1 MDTLLGLTI
10 GIGLSAACGFRLIV
24 PFVVM
29 SISALS
35 GHLTLAPDMA
45 WIGTYPALIAF
56 GIATVLE
63 ILIYFIPWVDDVM
76 AALSIPVSIVAGTI
90 ITAAFVPDMS
100 PFLRWTLAA
109 IAGGTV
115 AGTTE
120 TLTTGLRF
128 ASTATTAGLGNGL
141 LSVGELLS
149 STLLSLL
156 ALLVPVISLLLVL
169 FFLTWSI
176 QKGVGVL
183 GMLKR
188 RRRPSSSFDP
198 PPPDVV

>member
-1 MDTLLGLTI
+1 MDTLLGLII

-24 PFVVM
+24 PFMVI
-29 SISALS
+29 SIGALS
-35 GHLTLAPDMA
+35 GHLTLASDMA
-45 WIGTYPALIAF
+45 WIGTYPALICF
-56 GIATVLE
+56 SIATLLE
-63 ILIYFIPWVDDVM
+63 ILIYFIPWVDDIM
-76 AALSIPVSIVAGTI
+76 GALSIPVSVVAGTL

-128 ASTATTAGLGNGL
+128 ASTVTTAGLGNGV
-141 LSVGELLS
+141 LSIGELLS

-156 ALLVPVISLLLVL
+156 ALLVPVISFLIVI

-176 QKGVGVL
+176 QKGVGL
-183 GMLKR
+183 ASLLQR
-188 RRRPSSSFDP
+188 RHPAPHTLDP
-198 PPPDVV
+198 E

>member
-1 MDTLLGLTI
+1 MDTLFGLII

-24 PFVVM
+24 PFMVI
-29 SISALS
+29 SIGSLS
-35 GHLTLAPDMA
+35 GHLTLASDMA

-56 GIATVLE
+56 GIATLFE
-63 ILIYFIPWVDDVM
+63 ILVYFIPWVDDVM
-76 AALSIPVSIVAGTI
+76 AALSIPASIVAGTLL
-90 ITAAFVPDMS
+90 TAAFIPDMS

-141 LSVGELLS
+141 LSIGELLS

-156 ALLVPVISLLLVL
+156 ALLVPIISFLLVI

-176 QKGVGVL
+176 QKGMGL
-183 GMLKR
+183 MSIF
-188 RRRPSSSFDP
+188 RRRPRSPHPSDP
-198 PPPDVV
+198 

>member
-1 MDTLLGLTI
+1 MDTLLGLII

-24 PFVVM
+24 PFVVI
-29 SISALS
+29 SIGALS

-56 GIATVLE
+56 GIATILE
-63 ILIYFIPWVDDVM
+63 ILVYFIPWVDDVM
-76 AALSIPVSIVAGTI
+76 GVLSIPVSIVAGTV
-90 ITAAFVPDMS
+90 ITAAFIPEMS

-128 ASTATTAGLGNGL
+128 ASTATTAGMGNGL

-149 STLLSLL
+149 STLLALLSLMVPVVSLL
-156 ALLVPVISLLLVL
+156 VVL
-169 FFLTWSI
+169 FFLVWSI
-176 QKGVGVL
+176 QKGMGLL
-183 GMLKR
+183 GRLWR
-188 RRRPSSSFDP
+188 RRQSSRPVDF
-198 PPPDVV
+198 

>member
-35 GHLTLAPDMA
+35 GHLTLAPDMV

-56 GIATVLE
+56 GIAAILE
-63 ILIYFIPWVDDVM
+63 ILVYFIPWVDDVM

-90 ITAAFVPDMS
+90 LTAAFVPEMS

-149 STLLSLL
+149 STILSLL
-156 ALLVPVISLLLVL
+156 ALLVPVVSLLLVI

-188 RRRPSSSFDP
+188 RRRSSSFDP

>member
-1 MDTLLGLTI
+1 MDTLLGLII

-24 PFVVM
+24 PFMVI
-29 SISALS
+29 SIGALS
-35 GHLTLAPDMA
+35 GHLTLAADMA
-45 WIGTYPALIAF
+45 WIGTYPALITF
-56 GIATVLE
+56 SIATLLE
-63 ILIYFIPWVDDVM
+63 ILVYFIPWLDDIMGV
-76 AALSIPVSIVAGTI
+76 LSIPVSVVAGTI
-90 ITAAFVPDMS
+90 ITAAFVPEMS

-109 IAGGTV
+109 IAGGSV

-141 LSVGELLS
+141 LSIGELLS

-156 ALLVPVISLLLVL
+156 ALLVPVISFLLVI

-176 QKGVGVL
+176 QKGIGIMSL
-183 GMLKR
+183 FR
-188 RRRPSSSFDP
+188 RRSRSPHPSDP
-198 PPPDVV
+198 

>member
-1 MDTLLGLTI
+1 MDTLLGLII

-24 PFVVM
+24 PFMVI
-29 SISALS
+29 SIGSLS
-35 GHLTLAPDMA
+35 GHLALAPDMA

-56 GIATVLE
+56 SIATLLE
-63 ILIYFIPWVDDVM
+63 ILVYFIPWVDDVM
-76 AALSIPVSIVAGTI
+76 ATLSIPVSIVAGTI
-90 ITAAFVPDMS
+90 ITAVFIPDMS

-141 LSVGELLS
+141 LSIGELLS

-156 ALLVPVISLLLVL
+156 ALFVPVISFLLVL
-169 FFLTWSI
+169 FFLTQSI
-176 QKGVGVL
+176 QKGL
-183 GMLKR
+183 RLMR
-188 RRRPSSSFDP
+188 SFTAEG
-198 PPPDVV
+198 

>member
-115 AGTTE
+115 ARTTE

>member
-1 MDTLLGLTI
+1 MDTLLGLII

-24 PFVVM
+24 PFMVI

-45 WIGTYPALIAF
+45 WIGTYPALITF
-56 GIATVLE
+56 SIATLLE
-63 ILIYFIPWVDDVM
+63 ILVYFIPWVDDIMGV
-76 AALSIPVSIVAGTI
+76 LSIPVSVVAGTI
-90 ITAAFVPDMS
+90 ITATFVPEMS
-100 PFLRWTLAA
+100 PFLRWSLAA

-128 ASTATTAGLGNGL
+128 ASTATTAGMGNGL
-141 LSVGELLS
+141 LSIGELLS

-156 ALLVPVISLLLVL
+156 ALLVPIISFLLVIFL
-169 FFLTWSI
+169 LTWSI
-176 QKGVGVL
+176 QKGIGL
-183 GMLKR
+183 ARLLQR
-188 RRRPSSSFDP
+188 HRSPYP
-198 PPPDVV
+198 TEP